1 MQLKKVIALI
11 TILAGT
17 WNAAAEEVLE
27 LTLADAIARA
37 QQHSPDAQSARH
49 TYLAAYWNYRFYRAN
64 YLPSL
69 TLSAAPELNHQIN
82 RITQSDGTERFL
94 NQNQLNSDLTLT
106 VNQNVWFTGGSF
118 FATSSVR
125 RMDVLDDHTYS
136 YNTNPITIGY
146 RQSLFGYNS
155 LKWDRRIEPLAYR
168 EACKAY
174 AESLE
179 LVAAQTCNLFFILA
193 SAQADRDIASAN
205 YASADTLFR
214 YAEGR
219 YRIGTIT
226 KNEMLQLE
234 INKLNEEAN
243 LLDAQ
248 TAVED
253 AMQDLRS
260 FLGLT
265 RPVALRVVTEHHIPR
280 VEVPVDRA
288 LQLAYEHS
296 PEPDAHQRQLV
307 EGKSNLARAK
317 ANAGLKADLYLQFG
331 LSQTG
336 DRLEEA
342 YRRPLNQQY
351 VSLSLSLPILDWG
364 RGKGQIRV
372 ARSQLALTETQVAQ
386 QRQDFEQNVVRM
398 VRQFNLQDRRVA
410 IAWRTDSTAQQ
421 RNEVARRLY
430 LQGKSTVLDWNAS
443 VSEKDAAR
451 RSYIQA
457 LQQFWA
463 LYYGLR
469 SLTQYDFARRQPLA
483 HLLPEP

>member
-1 MQLKKVIALI
+1 MKLKKTIGIIA
-11 TILAGT
+11 TLACT
-17 WNAAAEEVLE
+17 WGAAAEEPLE
-27 LTLADAIARA
+27 LTLAEAIARA
-37 QQHSPDAQSARH
+37 QQHSPEAQSARH

-64 YLPSL
+64 YLPSV

-106 VNQNVWFTGGSF
+106 VNQNVWFTGGSL

-125 RMDVLDDHTYS
+125 RMDVLDNHTYS

-155 LKWDRRIEPLAYR
+155 LKWDRRTEPLAYR

-179 LVAAQTCNLFFILA
+179 LVAAQTCNLFFMLA
-193 SAQADRDIASAN
+193 SAQAERDIAESN

-253 AMQDLRS
+253 ATQELRS
-260 FLGLT
+260 FLGLAQT
-265 RPVALRVVTEHHIPR
+265 VPLEVVPEHHIPQI
-280 VEVPVDRA
+280 EVPVGQA
-288 LQLAYEHS
+288 LELAYAYS
-296 PEPDAHQRQLV
+296 PDPEAHQRQLV

-317 ANAGLKADLYLQFG
+317 ANAGLKRPAGRG
-331 LSQTG
+331 LSQTAQPTIRQPVALASHPG
-336 DRLEEA
+336 LGARQGAGARGAFPTGPDGNPGGPAAARLRAERGAHGAPVQSARSPRGHRTAHRQHGATTQRSGAPALPARQVHRARLE
-342 YRRPLNQQY
+342 RLG
-351 VSLSLSLPILDWG
+351 V
-364 RGKGQIRV
+364 GKGCRP
-372 ARSQLALTETQVAQ
+372 AQLHPSPA
-386 QRQDFEQNVVRM
+386 
-398 VRQFNLQDRRVA
+398 
-410 IAWRTDSTAQQ
+410 
-421 RNEVARRLY
+421 
-430 LQGKSTVLDWNAS
+430 TVLGS
-443 VSEKDAAR
+443 
-451 RSYIQA
+451 
-457 LQQFWA
+457 L
-463 LYYGLR
+463 LR
-469 SLTQYDFARRQPLA
+469 PAQPDTV
-483 HLLPEP
+483 

>member
-1 MQLKKVIALI
+1 MQLKTTIAIIATL
-11 TILAGT
+11 LHGGT
-17 WNAAAEEVLE
+17 AAAEAPLE
-27 LTLADAIARA
+27 LTLAEAIARA
-37 QQHSPDAQSARH
+37 QQHSPEAQSARH
-49 TYLAAYWNYRFYRAN
+49 TYLAAYWNYRFYQAN
-64 YLPSL
+64 YLPSV

-106 VNQNVWFTGGSF
+106 VNQNVWFTGGSL

-125 RMDVLDDHTYS
+125 RMDVLDNHTYS

-155 LKWDRRIEPLAYR
+155 LKWNRRTEPLAYR

-179 LVAAQTCNLFFILA
+179 LVASQTCNLFFSLA
-193 SAQADRDIASAN
+193 SAQAEQDIAKAN

-253 AMQDLRS
+253 AMQELRS
-260 FLGLT
+260 FLGLAQT
-265 RPVALRVVTEHHIPR
+265 VPLRVVPEQRIPQI
-280 VEVPVDRA
+280 EVSASQA
-288 LQLAYEHS
+288 LELAYAYS
-296 PEPDAHQRQLV
+296 PDPEAHQRQLV

-342 YRRPLNQQY
+342 YRKPLNQQY
-351 VSLSLSLPILDWG
+351 VSMSLSLPILDWG
-364 RGKGQIRV
+364 RGKGQVRV

-386 QRQDFEQNVVRM
+386 RQQDFEQNVVRM
-398 VRQFNLQDRRVA
+398 VRQFNLQGRRVA
-410 IAWRTDSTAQQ
+410 IARRTDSTAQQ

-469 SLTQYDFARRQPLA
+469 SLTQYDFARQQPLS
-483 HLLPEP
+483 HTLPEP

>member
-1 MQLKKVIALI
+1 M
-11 TILAGT
+11 
-17 WNAAAEEVLE
+17 
-27 LTLADAIARA
+27 
-37 QQHSPDAQSARH
+37 
-49 TYLAAYWNYRFYRAN
+49 
-64 YLPSL
+64 
-69 TLSAAPELNHQIN
+69 
-82 RITQSDGTERFL
+82 
-94 NQNQLNSDLTLT
+94 
-106 VNQNVWFTGGSF
+106 
-118 FATSSVR
+118 
-125 RMDVLDDHTYS
+125 
-136 YNTNPITIGY
+136 
-146 RQSLFGYNS
+146 
-155 LKWDRRIEPLAYR
+155 AYR

-174 AESLE
+174 AETLE

-193 SAQADRDIASAN
+193 SAQADRDIAMAN

-248 TAVED
+248 TNVED
-253 AMQDLRS
+253 ATQSLRS

-265 RPVALRVVTEHHIPR
+265 QPVELRVLTEHRIPQ
-280 VEVPVDRA
+280 VEVAAAHA
-288 LQLAYEHS
+288 LELAYACS
-296 PEPDAHQRQLV
+296 PDPEAHQRRIV

-336 DRLEEA
+336 DRLDDA

-364 RGKGQIRV
+364 RGKGQVRV

-398 VRQFNLQDRRVA
+398 VRQFNLQGRRVA

-469 SLTQYDFARRQPLA
+469 SLTQYDFARRMPPVTHFTRTLNQQNDMDIPLKKRPWFVRYRYY
-483 HLLPEP
+483 LLAALAFVSLLAYAATLALGPRKFRVKKTDVQIARVEKADFLEYVDVEGIVHPLMTVQVNSWRAATWTASSAKRATWWSRATPCSC

>member
-1 MQLKKVIALI
+1 MKLKKVIGTMAALLFMPAA
-11 TILAGT
+11 TAGET
-17 WNAAAEEVLE
+17 LE

-37 QQHSPDAQSARH
+37 QQHSPEAQAARH

-64 YLPSL
+64 YLPSV
-69 TLSAAPELNHQIN
+69 TLSASPELNHQIN

-106 VNQNVWFTGGSF
+106 VSQNVWFTGGNLF
-118 FATSSVR
+118 TTSSVR
-125 RMDVLDDHTYS
+125 RMDVLDNHTFS

-146 RQSLFGYNS
+146 SQSLFGYNS
-155 LKWDRRIEPLAYR
+155 LKWDRRIQPMAYR

-174 AESLE
+174 AETLE

-193 SAQADRDIASAN
+193 SAQADRDIAMAN

-248 TAVED
+248 TNVED
-253 AMQDLRS
+253 ATQSLRS

-265 RPVALRVVTEHHIPR
+265 QPVELRVLTEHRIPQ
-280 VEVPVDRA
+280 VEVAAAHA
-288 LQLAYEHS
+288 LELAYACS
-296 PEPDAHQRQLV
+296 PDPEAHQRRIV

-336 DRLEEA
+336 DRLDDA

-364 RGKGQIRV
+364 RGKGQVRV

-398 VRQFNLQDRRVA
+398 VRQFNLQGRRVA

-469 SLTQYDFARRQPLA
+469 SLTQYDFARRMPLS
-483 HLLPEP
+483 HTLPEP